1 VTVSPPAGAPGDWR
15 AADRNASRRHRYT
28 TPTMNCSLSDEQL
41 AAIAWAEP
49 TERTAD
55 LARRI
60 GAPYH
65 RVYKARRHMATAGGW
80 WCDLARSTCTECGQ
94 PLLFNAHTVPRQVHT
109 ACERAR
115 AARYLRRYR
124 REGRPSTLSTPYVR
138 TWRQQHPER
147 YAAILQR
154 ARERARE
161 RWPTLPAEVRA
172 AALAPL
178 SESKARDQA
187 LTRAHAD
194 RALSRWSADEDEL
207 VLADSEAADR
217 ELALELGRS
226 LYAVHMRRHYLRKRA
241 TAPEP

>member
-1 VTVSPPAGAPGDWR
+1 MPRSCSALVS
-15 AADRNASRRHRYT
+15 
-28 TPTMNCSLSDEQL
+28 
-41 AAIAWAEP
+41 
-49 TERTAD
+49 
-55 LARRI
+55 
-60 GAPYH
+60 
-65 RVYKARRHMATAGGW
+65 
-80 WCDLARSTCTECGQ
+80 
-94 PLLFNAHTVPRQVHT
+94 
-109 ACERAR
+109 
-115 AARYLRRYR
+115 
-124 REGRPSTLSTPYVR
+124 
-138 TWRQQHPER
+138 
-147 YAAILQR
+147 
-154 ARERARE
+154 ARE